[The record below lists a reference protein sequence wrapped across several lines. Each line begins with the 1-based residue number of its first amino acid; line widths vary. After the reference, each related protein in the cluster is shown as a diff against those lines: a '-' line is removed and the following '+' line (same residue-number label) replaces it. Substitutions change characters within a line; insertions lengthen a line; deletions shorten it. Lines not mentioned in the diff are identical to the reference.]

1 VNATNEIRSETV
13 AVATRTLVAAGYSI
27 VGVHRQPSHIEFK
40 CDRPS
45 RLGPIFKFLIAITE
59 ELEFGSNQVEEITHA
74 AKNQGRAPVFVCS
87 RGALGQLNWA
97 EFLDVMGG
105 AVPPWRVLST
115 DFGQHLVIASR
126 NELPAGFSG
135 EAWRLFE
142 ILAADAFEFC
152 LGQRVR
158 RMGGQRRGMK
168 VSDIVAVLPD
178 FDVIVVDAKASSS
191 GFDAGWDSLRPLVE
205 YVQRQK
211 VRQAS
216 GGAVI
221 AALVLSSQ
229 FEQDETRLNG
239 VARQFIGETRTSLCF
254 MTASTLAYL
263 VNQLLKQSD
272 TRATIRW
279 KTIFSEG
286 LITEAILQKEI
297 NTAAAERCQPR
308 DF

>member
-1 VNATNEIRSETV
+1 MSATSENRSETV
-13 AVATRTLVAAGYSI
+13 AVAARTLVAAGYSI
-27 VGVHRQPSHIEFK
+27 VGVHRQPIHIEFK

-45 RLGPIFKFLIAITE
+45 RLGPIVKFLIAITE
-59 ELEFGSNQVEEITHA
+59 EPEFTSDQVGEITHA
-74 AKNQGRAPVFVCS
+74 AENQGRAPVFVGS
-87 RGALGQLNWA
+87 LGAPGQLSWA

-105 AVPPWRVLST
+105 AVPPWRVLSA
-115 DFGQHLVIASR
+115 DFGQRLVTASR

-142 ILAADAFEFC
+142 VLAADAFEFC

-158 RMGGQRRGMK
+158 RMGGKRRGMT
-168 VSDIVAVLPD
+168 VSDIVVVLPD
-178 FDVIVVDAKASSS
+178 FDVIVVDAKASAS
-191 GFDAGWDSLRPLVE
+191 GFDAGWDSLRPLAE

-216 GGAVI
+216 GGEVI

-229 FEQDETRLNG
+229 FQQDDTRLSG
-239 VARQFIGETRTSLCF
+239 VARQFIGETRTPLCF
-254 MTASTLAYL
+254 MKADTLAYL

-279 KTIFSEG
+279 KAVFSEG
-286 LITEAILQKEI
+286 LITQTILQKEI
-297 NTAAAERCQPR
+297 SAAAAERCQPR
-308 DF
+308 EF

>member
-1 VNATNEIRSETV
+1 VSATSDNRSETV
-13 AVATRTLVAAGYSI
+13 AIATRTLLAAGYSI
-27 VGVHRQPSHIEFK
+27 VGVHRQPIHIEFH
-40 CDRPS
+40 CERPS
-45 RLGPIFKFLIAITE
+45 RLGPILKFLIAITE
-59 ELEFGSNQVEEITHA
+59 ESEFTSNQVEEITYA
-74 AKNQGRAPVFVCS
+74 AENQRRAPVFVCS
-87 RGALGQLNWA
+87 QGALGQLNWA

-105 AVPPWRVLST
+105 AVPPWRVLSA
-115 DFGQHLVIASR
+115 DFGQHLVTAST
-126 NELPAGFSG
+126 NELPAGFYG

-142 ILAADAFEFC
+142 VLAADALEFC

-178 FDVIVVDAKASSS
+178 FDVIVVDAKASAS

-211 VRQAS
+211 IRQAS

-229 FEQDETRLNG
+229 FQQDDTRLSG
-239 VARQFIGETRTSLCF
+239 VARQFIGETRTPLCF
-254 MTASTLAYL
+254 MKADTLAYL

-279 KTIFSEG
+279 KAIFSEG
-286 LITEAILQKEI
+286 LITEAILQREI
-297 NTAAAERCQPR
+297 NAATAERCEPR
-308 DF
+308 EF